1 MTYTNRITHPSR
13 SGRAS
18 VARRALMAAGFA
30 VFALGLTGPG
40 AAVADDAPTIR
51 FGTPTWPGV
60 TVKSEI
66 ATQLLEHMGYQTS
79 NVNGSPS
86 VILNSLKTDD
96 LDIYLGGW
104 MPTEKE
110 MIDPLV
116 EQGEVKTLTTNIS
129 NAIMGIAVPKYVWD
143 AGVKSEAD
151 LAAHAD
157 KFDSKIYGIEAGTG
171 FNKSIKEAIEA
182 DRHGLGE
189 WELVPSS
196 TSAMLAQVGRMV
208 KRDQWIV
215 FLGWEPHWMNI
226 AYDIKYLTAKG
237 DPKIAE
243 TKSDVLTV
251 ANVEMVDDH
260 PMVAKFFTQY
270 QVEKDEQSK
279 WVYEYSY
286 KDRKKEEVAS
296 EWIRNNMDRVGEFL
310 KGVEARDG
318 EPAIEAV
325 KSAVAEG

>member
-1 MTYTNRITHPSR
+1 MTNSNHTTEPA
-13 SGRAS
+13 RATGIF
-18 VARRALMAAGFA
+18 RRTVLATGLA
-30 VFALGLTGPG
+30 VCALGLAGPHP
-40 AAVADDAPTIR
+40 AAADEAPTIR

-66 ATQLLEHMGYQTS
+66 AEQLLVHMGYQTS

-104 MPTEKE
+104 MPTEKD

-116 EQGEVKTLTTNIS
+116 EQGEVKTLTTNIA
-129 NAIMGIAVPKYVWD
+129 NATMGIAVPTYVWE

-157 KFDSKIYGIEAGTG
+157 KFDYKIYGIEAGTG
-171 FNKSIKEAIEA
+171 FNKSIRDAIA
-182 DRHGLGE
+182 NNRHGLGD

-196 TSAMLAQVGRMV
+196 TSAMLAQVGRLV
-208 KRDQWIV
+208 DRDQWIV

-226 AYDIKYLTAKG
+226 AYDIKYLSAKG
-237 DPKIAE
+237 EPKIAE

-251 ANVEMVDDH
+251 ANVRMVEDH
-260 PMVAKFFTQY
+260 PMVAKFFSQY
-270 QVEKDEQSK
+270 QVRKDEQSK

-286 KDRKKEEVAS
+286 KDRDQEEVAA
-296 EWIRNNMDRVGEFL
+296 EWIRNNMDRVSEFL
-310 KGVEARDG
+310 EGVEARNG
-318 EPAIEAV
+318 KPAIEAV
-325 KSAVAEG
+325 RAAVTQG